1 MISRTKLTL
10 QRSVLCAAAALLP
23 LACGNDGSGLVDAG
37 SGGSASDNPGSD
49 TGGGS
54 GNDLAA
60 SGGDNNTLDGADLG
74 NNLGSGGTGVP
85 NQGGTIQLT
94 AEQLAAIENGSCTGW
109 TQEGENLPAVLQLVV
124 DISLSMDTAPPG
136 GGIGES
142 RWTVTRDA
150 LDQAIESLPA
160 SVALGVLYYPAKAL
174 GTNDLNSVMTRPIS
188 ACLDVDTLVPIA
200 ELGEPDSAQRTDLA
214 ASLMTADT
222 NGYTPTHDAYAYAL
236 DQSLLPYQAAGNQ
249 KFMLLITDGAPTMAQ
264 GCRSAGRD
272 TDCPIDCEGA
282 ACPAEC
288 TCPDGCDESP
298 SGCPATC
305 EPTQPPPVPPDV
317 ATQPIVDS
325 VTAAMAQGIRTFVI
339 GSPGSEV
346 GSDGAD
352 KRPWLSKAA
361 MEGGTALEGCTEA
374 GPTFCHM
381 DMTQEEDFSTAL
393 SEGLAAVAGQVVD
406 TCSFVVPEPP
416 QGQTLDPDTTNLIA
430 VWGDGT
436 ATAFLRDAEGACD
449 SGWNFDA
456 TGTQIELCPAS
467 CDQLKAGAGATVRLS
482 FGCENI
488 IK

>member
-1 MISRTKLTL
+1 MMISRTKLTL
-10 QRSVLCAAAALLP
+10 QRSVICGAVALLP
-23 LACGNDGSGLVDAG
+23 LACGNDGSGLMDSGTG
-37 SGGSASDNPGSD
+37 SGGGPTSG

-54 GNDLAA
+54 GSDLAA

-94 AEQLAAIENGSCTGW
+94 AEQLEAIENGSCTGW

-124 DISLSMDTAPPG
+124 DVSRSMLDPAPG
-136 GGIGES
+136 GTPGET

-160 SVALGVLYYPAKAL
+160 SVAVGVLYYPNRAV
-174 GTNDLNSVMTRPIS
+174 TLNSETPRPITE
-188 ACLDVDTLVPIA
+188 CVDVEKLVPIA
-200 ELGEPDSAQRTDLA
+200 ELGEADSTQRAGLA
-214 ASLMTADT
+214 ASLVDAEPD
-222 NGYTPTHDAYAYAL
+222 GYTPTHDAYKYAL
-236 DQSLLPYQAAGNQ
+236 ETSLLPYQASGNQ
-249 KFMLLITDGAPTMAQ
+249 KFMLLITDGAPTMAE
-264 GCRSAGRD
+264 GCLSA
-272 TDCPIDCEGA
+272 PAPA
-282 ACPAEC
+282 ACPTGCDTDPAGCPTGC
-288 TCPDGCDESP
+288 TCAPGCQGSPDGCP
-298 SGCPATC
+298 AGCVQ
-305 EPTQPPPVPPDV
+305 PTAGGVVDV

-346 GSDGAD
+346 GSDGMD

-361 MEGGTALEGCTEA
+361 IEGGTALEGCAEA

-381 DMTQEEDFSTAL
+381 DMTEEEDFSTAL
-393 SEGLAAVAGQVVD
+393 TEGLAAVAGQVVD

-416 QGQTLDPDTTNLIA
+416 DGQTLDPDTTNLIA

-449 SGWNFDA
+449 TGWNFDA

-482 FGCENI
+482 FGCQNI